1 MQDILNK
8 PGVVLVL
15 ALCAVFGSWIIGLDN
30 WGVALTTKNLGSL
43 LIALG
48 AVTGASMGHSI
59 LGPRDPSPS
68 VIASILT
75 AYGHTSEAIQQ
86 APIAGTASAKAA
98 DAAIVTAQKILDTAS
113 VEDVA
118 VNTALKDQP
127 KNKKEVT
134 VVKE

>member
-1 MQDILNK
+1 MQDLLKK
-8 PGVVLVL
+8 PAVVFIL
-15 ALCAVFGSWIIGLDN
+15 ALCAVAGAWVYGLDN
-30 WGVALTTKNLGSL
+30 WSVALSTKNLGSL
-43 LIALG
+43 LISLG

-127 KNKKEVT
+127 KDKKEVT